1 MKRLCI
7 AKTDKQEDIPEFIP
21 NVSEDE
27 DYKPKGY
34 EFVEDLFVDNSGFG
48 TPGEAALTRT
58 EFIARIKKGLGYAI
72 TGVGQFQVYVSV
84 YKKQK
89 AAKV

>member
-1 MKRLCI
+1 MRT
-7 AKTDKQEDIPEFIP
+7 KTKQPFVATANQQESILKFIP
-21 NVSEDE
+21 NVSDIE

-48 TPGEAALTRT
+48 VPGEAALTRT
-58 EFIARIKKGLGYAI
+58 EFIKKIKEGFGYAI

-84 YKKQK
+84 FKKK
-89 AAKV
+89 